1 MLERHVSHITT
12 PPEMSLVTE
21 HWENK
26 LYNIEI
32 YTQQLQLKCKCMT
45 STIAIARLWVIDVIF
60 ITIVIY
66 LKVHYA

>member
-12 PPEMSLVTE
+12 SPEMSLVTE

-26 LYNIEI
+26 LYNIEM
-32 YTQQLQLKCKCMT
+32 YTQQLKCKCMT
-45 STIAIARLWVIDVIF
+45 STIAIARLWVIAVIF
-60 ITIVIY
+60 IPIVIY